1 MNKGP
6 VRVYTIREVDRISLD
21 IYQISKIILPFD
33 RYLKSAMGSWEL
45 LRFPEAMEVLSI

>member
-6 VRVYTIREVDRISLD
+6 VRVYTIRKVDRISLD

-33 RYLKSAMGSWEL
+33 RYFKG
-45 LRFPEAMEVLSI
+45 AMEAGSSYDVLEAGK